1 MSEATALPT
10 EPQPLPKT
18 CKCLW
23 HHLEGAKFYLVVRTI
38 ASQGI
43 VNAREIPKTRKK
55 TSFFNENFFCLFSIF
70 CRSGK
75 SLFSAQLTS
84 RRLIL
89 SVHVPGR
96 NK

>member
-1 MSEATALPT
+1 MNRGSLVLAATALPT
-10 EPQPLPKT
+10 TPQPLPKT

-55 TSFFNENFFCLFSIF
+55 PFFTTKTFFVSFRFFAVLVKVYFRLS
-70 CRSGK
+70 
-75 SLFSAQLTS
+75 SLLD
-84 RRLIL
+84 
-89 SVHVPGR
+89 V
-96 NK
+96 